1 MVVEWSEPTGV
12 GGQASTGLLLGVV
25 ATQAQQLQ
33 RQERAQSGQGA
44 QVRGAAWA
52 TVFLFIA
59 ISCRGVRTAPDSF
72 R

>member
-1 MVVEWSEPTGV
+1 MVVEWSEPAGAD
-12 GGQASTGLLLGVV
+12 GQASTGLRLGRV

-33 RQERAQSGQGA
+33 RQERAQPGQGA
-44 QVRGAAWA
+44 QVRGAARA
-52 TVFLFIA
+52 AVFLFIA